1 VSQRKQDGNQLHSW
15 NIAIG
20 NFFFRYRNAL
30 FPLIM
35 VVVALTLHPHI
46 MFDNLIVDR
55 FLVLTGVVLAL
66 LGQAVRLITIGFDY
80 IHRGG
85 KDGQVYAGRLVRGGV
100 YGITRNPMYVGNALI
115 AIGMTMYFGSPWG
128 YLVVIPFFLFVYQ
141 AIIAAEESYLREKF
155 GSEYEDYENSVH
167 RFVPKLSRVH
177 ESFAGMRFDWRRSIK
192 KDLGTIVG
200 LTVGLILVPVWRAY
214 FLQGLGAAELAAL
227 RALWLT
233 LGVMALYLFLLKR
246 KRSGRLFKMS
256 ETLEKL

>member
-1 VSQRKQDGNQLHSW
+1 
-15 NIAIG
+15 
-20 NFFFRYRNAL
+20 
-30 FPLIM
+30 
-35 VVVALTLHPHI
+35 
-46 MFDNLIVDR
+46 
-55 FLVLTGVVLAL
+55 
-66 LGQAVRLITIGFDY
+66 
-80 IHRGG
+80 
-85 KDGQVYAGRLVRGGV
+85 
-100 YGITRNPMYVGNALI
+100 MYVGNALI

-155 GSEYEDYENSVH
+155 GSEYEDYENSVN

-177 ESFAGMRFDWRRSIK
+177 DSFAGMRFDWRRSIK

-200 LTVGLILVPVWRAY
+200 LTIGLIMVPVWRAY

>member
-1 VSQRKQDGNQLHSW
+1 LHSW

-35 VVVALTLHPHI
+35 VVVALALHPQV
-46 MFDNLIVDR
+46 MFHNSMVDR
-55 FLVLTGVVLAL
+55 LLVFTGLALAL
-66 LGQAVRLITIGFDY
+66 LGQTVRLITIGFEY

-155 GSEYEDYENSVH
+155 GSEYEDYENSVN

-177 ESFAGMRFDWRRSIK
+177 ESFAGMRFDWRRSVK

-200 LTVGLILVPVWRAY
+200 LTIGLIMVPVWRIY
-214 FLQGLGAAELAAL
+214 FLHGRAAAIVPAL

-233 LGVMALYLFLLKR
+233 PCVTTLYLFLLKL
-246 KRSGRLFKMS
+246 KRNNRLFKTS
-256 ETLEKL
+256 KTLEKS

>member
-1 VSQRKQDGNQLHSW
+1 M
-15 NIAIG
+15 
-20 NFFFRYRNAL
+20 
-30 FPLIM
+30 LI
-35 VVVALTLHPHI
+35 
-46 MFDNLIVDR
+46 
-55 FLVLTGVVLAL
+55 LTGMVLAL
-66 LGQAVRLITIGFDY
+66 LGQGVRLITIGFEY

-155 GSEYEDYENSVH
+155 GSEYEDYENSVN

-177 ESFAGMRFDWRRSIK
+177 DSFAGMRFDWRRSIK

-200 LTVGLILVPVWRAY
+200 LTIGLIMVPVWRAY

-233 LGVMALYLFLLKR
+233 LGVMALYFFLLKR